1 MKIQIDRLQRFRLE
15 EVLIKARREET
26 LQPRDIHY
34 LLKRR
39 NPEEQEKVFATAR
52 ELRHRHFGNRV
63 FLYGFINFSTWC
75 RNDCAF
81 CQYRRS
87 SPSENRYRKE
97 SRDIIRA
104 AQELADSGVHLLD
117 LTMGEDPRYYV
128 GEDGFKPLLDLVAAV
143 KADTGLPVMISWGA
157 LPDEVIGRLSEAGAD
172 WFACYQE
179 THHRELFKKLRLYQ
193 DYDRRWDAKEKARS
207 EGLLIEEGILSGAGE
222 SLEDI
227 THSVVSMAK
236 LNADQVRVMN
246 FVPQIETPMGSFPR
260 PPRDREK
267 IILSV
272 LRLAFPDRLI
282 PASLD
287 VYGIG
292 GLREKLDAGANVV
305 TSLIPSAPD
314 WRGVADA
321 TLGVL
326 EGKRTTSAVRP
337 LLSDSGLEPASLE
350 EYFSWMDCAKRR
362 QLRES
367 VEGKDAALEVGD
379 CWGKAARG

>member
-1 MKIQIDRLQRFRLE
+1 MKTRTDSLQHLRME
-15 EVLIKARREET
+15 DVLNKARSEET
-26 LQPRDIHY
+26 LSQQEILY
-34 LLKRR
+34 ILKRR
-39 NPEEQEKVFATAR
+39 NPEEQEKVFAVAR
-52 ELRHRHFGNRV
+52 ELRQRHFGNRV

-97 SRDIIRA
+97 IRDIIHA

-117 LTMGEDPRYYV
+117 LTMGEDPRHYL
-128 GEDGFKPLLDLVAAV
+128 GEDGFKPLLDLVTAV
-143 KADTGLPVMISWGA
+143 KTETGLPVMISWGA
-157 LPDEVIGRLSEAGAD
+157 LPDEVIEHLPEAGAD

-179 THHRELFKKLRLYQ
+179 THHRGLFKRLRLCQ
-193 DYDRRWDAKEKARS
+193 DYDRRWGAKVTARS
-207 EGLLIEEGILSGAGE
+207 RGLLIEEGILSGAGE

-227 THSVVSMAK
+227 AHSVECMAT

-246 FVPQIETPMGSFPR
+246 FIPQIETPMGSFPR

-267 IILSV
+267 IIISV
-272 LRLAFPDRLI
+272 LRLVFPDRLI

-292 GLREKLDAGANVV
+292 GLREKLDAGANVI

-321 TLGVL
+321 TLGVS
-326 EGKRTTSAVRP
+326 EGKRTARAVRP
-337 LLSDSGLEPASLE
+337 LLTDSGLEPASLE
-350 EYFSWMDCAKRR
+350 QYLSWIDHAKRR
-362 QLRES
+362 QVHEP
-367 VEGKDAALEVGD
+367 VEGKGVAREVGY
-379 CWGKAARG
+379 CWWKAARG